1 MVGTKSVISTSDSY
15 NISTEEYLMKKS
27 LILVLSLIA
36 ILGLVTACAAKA
48 SSMEAPAPAID
59 AYRNDAA
66 SGAMP
71 MAEQA
76 VVEADKSPSSSGTTG
91 TIERKILKNADLSIV
106 VPDPAI
112 SMDRIIE
119 MAGRMGGF
127 VVSSNLYK
135 TTTSTGIEVP
145 YAYITIRVPSDLL
158 DEALVEI
165 KGQVQDP
172 DSDVLSESISGQDVT
187 AEYTDLQSRLTNL
200 ELSEKKLQEFLD
212 GTKKA
217 EDWLVAFNRLSEI
230 RGQIEVL
237 KGQIRY
243 YDESAAMSAISVNLQ
258 AKESIKP
265 VTVGPWQ
272 PKGVALEAIQDL
284 IDTMK
289 DVYEG
294 LLRFVLHVLP
304 VLIVYIIII
313 GGPIWFFIWLIRRI
327 VKHFKKATPP
337 VVKK

>member
-1 MVGTKSVISTSDSY
+1 
-15 NISTEEYLMKKS
+15 MKKKWFIVS
-27 LILVLSLIA
+27 LVVLLSL
-36 ILGLVTACAAKA
+36 LSACAAP
-48 SSMEAPAPAID
+48 MESVESPVMDYSRA
-59 AYRNDAA
+59 NEVGN
-66 SGAMP
+66 GAMP
-71 MAEQA
+71 PAAPAQGAAEGYVA
-76 VVEADKSPSSSGTTG
+76 SESDVSASNVAG

-106 VPDPAI
+106 VPDPAA
-112 SMDRIIE
+112 SMDRVIA
-119 MAGRMGGF
+119 MTDRMGGF

-135 TTTSTGIEVP
+135 TTTSTGLEVP
-145 YAYITIRVPSDLL
+145 YAYITIRVPANLL
-158 DEALVEI
+158 NDALREI
-165 KGQVQDP
+165 KGQVENP

-212 GTKKA
+212 ETTKA
-217 EDWLVAFNRLSEI
+217 EDWLVAFNRLTEI
-230 RGQIEVL
+230 RSQIEVL

-243 YDESAAMSAISVNLQ
+243 YDESAAMSAISINLQ

-294 LLRFVLHVLP
+294 LLRFVLHTLP
-304 VLIVYIIII
+304 VLIVYIILI
-313 GGPIWFFIWLIRRI
+313 GGPIWFVIWLIRRI
-327 VKHFKKATPP
+327 VKHFKKDAAP
-337 VVKK
+337 VSKKETK

>member
-1 MVGTKSVISTSDSY
+1 
-15 NISTEEYLMKKS
+15 MKKS
-27 LILVLSLIA
+27 LILVLSLIT
-36 ILGLVTACAAKA
+36 LLSLVAACAPQAA
-48 SSMEAPAPAID
+48 SMEAPAPAMD
-59 AYRNDAA
+59 FARNDAG

-71 MAEQA
+71 IPEQA
-76 VVEADKSPSSSGTTG
+76 MEESAISASDKSLSGSDSTG
-91 TIERKILKNADLSIV
+91 AVERIILKNADLSIV
-106 VPDPAI
+106 VPDPAA
-112 SMDRIIE
+112 SMNRIVL
-119 MAGRMGGF
+119 MAERMGGF
-127 VVSSNLYK
+127 VVNSNLYK
-135 TTTSTGIEVP
+135 TTTSSGMEVP
-145 YAYITIRVPSDLL
+145 YAYLTIRVPAERLTTAL
-158 DEALVEI
+158 DEI
-165 KGQVQDP
+165 KGQVENP

-212 GTKKA
+212 ETKKA
-217 EDWLVAFNRLSEI
+217 EDWLIAFNRLSEI

-258 AKESIKP
+258 AKESIQT

-289 DVYEG
+289 NVYEG
-294 LLRFVLHVLP
+294 LLRFVLHILP
-304 VLIVYIIII
+304 VLIVYIILI

-327 VKHFKKATPP
+327 VKRFKKTAPP
-337 VVKK
+337 AAKK

>member
-1 MVGTKSVISTSDSY
+1 
-15 NISTEEYLMKKS
+15 MKKS

-36 ILGLVTACAAKA
+36 ILGLVTACAPKA
-48 SSMEAPAPAID
+48 SSLEAPAPAMD
-59 AYRNDAA
+59 FARNDVA

-71 MAEQA
+71 MEEQA
-76 VVEADKSPSSSGTTG
+76 VAEAGKSPTSSGTTG
-91 TIERKILKNADLSIV
+91 TVERIILKNADLSIV
-106 VPDPAI
+106 VPDPAA
-112 SMDRIIE
+112 SLGRIVQ
-119 MAGRMGGF
+119 MAERMGGF
-127 VVSSNLYK
+127 VVNSNLYK
-135 TTTSTGIEVP
+135 TTTSSGMEVP
-145 YAYITIRVPSDLL
+145 YAYLTIRVPAELL
-158 DEALVEI
+158 TAALDEI
-165 KGQVQDP
+165 KGQVENP

-212 GTKKA
+212 ETKKA

-289 DVYEG
+289 DIYEG
-294 LLRFVLHVLP
+294 LLRFVLHILP

-327 VKHFKKATPP
+327 VKHFKKTTPP

>member
-1 MVGTKSVISTSDSY
+1 
-15 NISTEEYLMKKS
+15 MKKS
-27 LILVLSLIA
+27 LILVLSLIV
-36 ILGLVTACAAKA
+36 ILGLVSACAPQA
-48 SSMEAPAPAID
+48 SSMEAPAPAMD
-59 AYRNDAA
+59 FARNDAG

-71 MAEQA
+71 PAEQA
-76 VVEADKSPSSSGTTG
+76 LEESAISATDKSLSGTGSTG
-91 TIERKILKNADLSIV
+91 TVERIILKNADLSIV
-106 VPDPAI
+106 VPDPVA
-112 SMDRIIE
+112 SLGRIVL
-119 MAGRMGGF
+119 MAERMGGF
-127 VVSSNLYK
+127 VVNSNLYK

-145 YAYITIRVPSDLL
+145 YAYLTIRVPAELL
-158 DEALVEI
+158 TAALEEI
-165 KGQVQDP
+165 KGQVENP

-212 GTKKA
+212 ETKKA
-217 EDWLVAFNRLSEI
+217 EDWLIAFNRLSEI
-230 RGQIEVL
+230 RSQIEVL

-289 DVYEG
+289 DIYEG
-294 LLRFVLHVLP
+294 LLRFVLHILP

-327 VKHFKKATPP
+327 VKHFKKATPT

>member
-1 MVGTKSVISTSDSY
+1 
-15 NISTEEYLMKKS
+15 MKKS
-27 LILVLSLIA
+27 IILVLSLIA
-36 ILGLVTACAAKA
+36 MLSLVTACASK
-48 SSMEAPAPAID
+48 SVGMEAPAPAMD
-59 AYRNDAA
+59 FARNDAG

-71 MAEQA
+71 MVEQA
-76 VVEADKSPSSSGTTG
+76 FEESAVSAPDSSLSGSTTG

-106 VPDPAI
+106 VPDPAA
-112 SMDRIIE
+112 SMDRIVT
-119 MAGRMGGF
+119 MAERMGGF

-135 TTTSTGIEVP
+135 TTTSTGLEVP
-145 YAYITIRVPSDLL
+145 YAYLTIRVPSGLL

-165 KGQVQDP
+165 KGQVENP

-212 GTKKA
+212 ETKKA
-217 EDWLVAFNRLSEI
+217 EDWLIAFNRLSEI

-258 AKESIKP
+258 AKESITT
-265 VTVGPWQ
+265 VSVGPWQ
-272 PKGVALEAIQDL
+272 PKGVALEAIQDM

-294 LLRFVLHVLP
+294 LLRFVLNILP

-327 VKHFKKATPP
+327 VKHFKKTTSQT
-337 VVKK
+337 VKK